1 MTRWSM
7 DQVVEVFR
15 GPRAAAGA
23 ERAQLWL
30 RGDLGPEGYTYGAAK
45 LVTALMVLGGLL
57 YLPTAGWGLLICLVV
72 ALIALVG
79 RRMIE
84 NQVRGDFSDLEEAR
98 RQYRVSRDGRY
109 LDFIQAR
116 CEQMLQDNLIL
127 RPGPKEKLQGYLEE
141 VERWR
146 KRRR

>member
-7 DQVVEVFR
+7 DQVAGAFR

-23 ERAQLWL
+23 ERAQQWL
-30 RGDLGPEGYTYGAAK
+30 RGDLGPEGYTYGSAK
-45 LVTALMVLGGLL
+45 LVTGLMVLGGLL
-57 YLPTAGWGLLICLVV
+57 YLPTAGWGLLICLVA

-98 RQYRVSRDGRY
+98 RQYRVSHDERY
-109 LDFIQAR
+109 LEFIQAR
-116 CEQMLQDNLIL
+116 SQQMLQDNMIL
-127 RPGPKEKLQGYLEE
+127 RPGPKAKLQGNLED